1 MPRIGLFWVQKIEE
15 SRERDCVRRTI
26 IIIFWDFFLLR
37 LNNGD
42 RWERER
48 DGGWEELQAGADLQG
63 HQRGQDP
70 GLHHLAEGKQGQQ
83 NLHCVV
89 ISSLSFW
96 GWCCCLYSERL
107 TFLSHCQS
115 RPRLS
120 YPGAKLVILSWPQIT
135 PLYFSRG
142 LKLLE
147 NKILSSSNFK
157 LRRSVAEPPDLV
169 RSNFNGQEASLERG
183 GYFSYSE

>member
-1 MPRIGLFWVQKIEE
+1 MLTNLFVSVQKIEE
-15 SRERDCVRRTI
+15 RERERETVSGEQLWLFSET
-26 IIIFWDFFLLR
+26 FYLLR

-48 DGGWEELQAGADLQG
+48 DGGGEELQTGVDLQG

-70 GLHHLAEGKQGQQ
+70 GLHHLAEGEQGQQ

-96 GWCCCLYSERL
+96 GWRCCLYSERL

-157 LRRSVAEPPDLV
+157 LRTYICGWTSWSCEVQL
-169 RSNFNGQEASLERG
+169 
-183 GYFSYSE
+183 